1 MALEEFEKEEMDPK
15 DKRHANMRST
25 MDFGMGILW
34 LAMGIFFIIADK
46 VTDKFP
52 QLNDVTYKIVGGI
65 AIVYGLFRVYR
76 GYKKNYFR

>member
-15 DKRHANMRST
+15 DKRYANMRST
-25 MDFGMGILW
+25 MDYAMGILW
-34 LAMGIFFIIADK
+34 TVMGVFFIIAEK

-52 QLNDVTYKIVGGI
+52 QLNDSAYKIVGGI
-65 AIVYGLFRVYR
+65 AIVYGLFRIYR

>member
-15 DKRHANMRST
+15 DRRYVSMRSM

-34 LAMGIFFIIADK
+34 IAMGIFLLVSEKI
-46 VTDKFP
+46 TDRFP
-52 QLNDVTYKIVGGI
+52 KLDDVSFKILGGI
-65 AIVYGLFRVYR
+65 AVVYGLFRIYR